1 MGCQGSYKSASYK
14 KSYPLY
20 HCSSLNF
27 YLYGKGRVAGTF
39 VLLKILSHNL
49 ILREG
54 CGSFPELFLP
64 IQWCRRIGEAQK
76 SCTMMYKATLSSELV
91 VVCRGPSSTGKFTWC
106 SAIVFKAPS
115 TCCLWRRAMK
125 LSQSL
130 PFGPSSF
137 LVLFQFQG
145 TICNVRNQTLIQLYI
160 RHMPTYMLLLL
171 PRPP

>member
-1 MGCQGSYKSASYK
+1 MGCRGSYWSASYK
-14 KSYPLY
+14 KSYPLH
-20 HCSSLNF
+20 HCSSPNF
-27 YLYGKGRVAGTF
+27 YLSEKGRVAGTF

-54 CGSFPELFLP
+54 CGSFPELFSP

-76 SCTMMYKATLSSELV
+76 SCIMMYKATLSSELV
-91 VVCRGPSSTGKFTWC
+91 VLCRGPCSTGEFTWC
-106 SAIVFKAPS
+106 SPS
-115 TCCLWRRAMK
+115 ICCLWWRAVK

-130 PFGPSSF
+130 PFGPSPF

-145 TICNVRNQTLIQLYI
+145 TICNARNQTLIQLYI
-160 RHMPTYMLLLL
+160 RHMPTYTLLLL